1 MAPRNPNWYR
11 IEAGR
16 LRHKAA
22 RVKDDTALQNSY
34 LALALEYDRVA
45 DTIEQRPSATGAR

>member
-1 MAPRNPNWYR
+1 MAPRNPDWYR

-34 LALALEYDRVA
+34 LALAREYDRVA
-45 DTIEQRPSATGAR
+45 DAIERRPCTSTAR